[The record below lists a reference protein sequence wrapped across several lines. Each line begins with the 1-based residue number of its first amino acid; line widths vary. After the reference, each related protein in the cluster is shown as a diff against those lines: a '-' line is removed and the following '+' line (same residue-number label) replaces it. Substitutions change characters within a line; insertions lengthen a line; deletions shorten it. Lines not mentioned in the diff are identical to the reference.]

1 MKKISFALTFAVAII
16 FVFTAC
22 SFNSKYTKQEEE
34 IISFANSQI
43 ETTYGVKIDK
53 GRFKYSIGKKVG
65 DNMFD
70 RIKEGDALKVVALSA
85 VLKGKP
91 EKGDVISYSLIYD
104 VETKD
109 IIQINAEFY

>member
-1 MKKISFALTFAVAII
+1 MKKIPFILTFVMSI
-16 FVFTAC
+16 FLVLTSC
-22 SFNSKYTKQEEE
+22 SFNNKYNKQEEE

-65 DNMFD
+65 EDMFD
-70 RIKEGDALKVVALSA
+70 RIKEGDVLKVVALSA

-109 IIQINAEFY
+109 IIQINAEIY